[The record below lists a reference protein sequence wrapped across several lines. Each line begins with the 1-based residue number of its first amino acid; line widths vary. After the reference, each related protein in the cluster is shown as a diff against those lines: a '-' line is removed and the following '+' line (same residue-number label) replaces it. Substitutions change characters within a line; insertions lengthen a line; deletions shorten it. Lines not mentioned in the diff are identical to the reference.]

1 MKTFSPVEVEVIYFA
16 TQDVITISD
25 NQADVIKSWNDAN
38 WN

>member
-1 MKTFSPVEVEVIYFA
+1 MKTFSPVEVEVIYFT

-25 NQADVIKSWNDAN
+25 NQADVIQSWSNA